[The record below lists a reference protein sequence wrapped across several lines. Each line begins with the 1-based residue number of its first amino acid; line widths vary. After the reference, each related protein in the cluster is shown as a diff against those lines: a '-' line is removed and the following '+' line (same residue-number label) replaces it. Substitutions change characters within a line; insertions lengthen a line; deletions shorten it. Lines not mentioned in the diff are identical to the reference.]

1 MKKSKKQKFNIS
13 FLKKKTP
20 ILRFTVLQLVILF
33 VAINSGTIAVVLSQ
47 RQQADA
53 PTTSTNL
60 PIYEASNN
68 EVEPVVKE
76 VQQNTPQNN
85 NQDNPTTSNTT
96 RNTDTTSN
104 DAWAEKHDREM
115 AELNKRLAE
124 QDRCWNLEK
133 TANDKY
139 TSATSRAR
147 AAYDV
152 VMAEWDQVKDLP
164 YYQRHPY
171 EQYETDAKTKHNA
184 ISKPAYQEYVN
195 TLNGLR
201 AQGCE
206 ITQLHTNTSWA
217 GY

>member
-1 MKKSKKQKFNIS
+1 MKKSKTQKFNLS

-20 ILRFTVLQLVILF
+20 ILGFTVLQLVLLF
-33 VAINSGTIAVVLSQ
+33 VVINSGTVAVVLSQ
-47 RQQADA
+47 REKADA

-60 PIYEASNN
+60 PVYETSKD

-76 VQQNTPQNN
+76 VEQNTPQN
-85 NQDNPTTSNTT
+85 QPTTPNTT
-96 RNTDTTSN
+96 RNTETTSN

-133 TANDKY
+133 TANNTY

-195 TLNGLR
+195 TLNNLR

-206 ITQLHTNTSWA
+206 ITQLHTDTSWA